1 MEANYVHKDSTT
13 LVQDELVKNELNQ
26 IELQYNALKQQKFN
40 ELLKENKKLKE
51 KIKKLSQW
59 DINKDTRNSRQ
70 RVANAKLLKE
80 NQELK
85 QKYENAVADYE
96 TTMSELQ
103 ELKKENKI
111 LRENAENNDKVVDK
125 VNWENMLLKKENK
138 QIKDKL
144 SKIETLII
152 NHNCDTGDIYY
163 KYNSK
168 FLKSE
173 LKQRILEIV
182 YEEGSDNQ

>member
-1 MEANYVHKDSTT
+1 MYD
-13 LVQDELVKNELNQ
+13 DFVKEITNLRC
-26 IELQYNALKQQKFN
+26 
-40 ELLKENKKLKE
+40 ENSSLEYKSE
-51 KIKKLSQW
+51 
-59 DINKDTRNSRQ
+59 
-70 RVANAKLLKE
+70 KLLKE

-85 QKYENAVADYE
+85 NDINKLQKELNEEN
-96 TTMSELQ
+96 LQ
-103 ELKKENKI
+103 CSKSSIEFNNLKEK
-111 LRENAENNDKVVDK
+111 
-125 VNWENMLLKKENK
+125 NK

-163 KYNSK
+163 KYDSR

-182 YEEGSDNQ
+182 YEEGSDSNE